1 MVGDVATTV
10 QPLIEKNGNK
20 LVVKV
25 GKSVGSA
32 RADVT
37 KMRQVLFNLLSNAS
51 KFTHEGDIKLSVSRD
66 GNDIV
71 YEVRD
76 SGIGMTPE
84 QSAKLFEA
92 FAQADSS
99 TSKKFGGT
107 GLGLAISRQF
117 CRLMGGDITVT
128 SAPGGG
134 STFTA
139 RVLAE
144 VTELRKDRCPDPRA
158 HRMENATGG
167 LVLVIDDDPASRELV
182 QRHLAR
188 AGYRTHGAA
197 GGASGLQLAR
207 ELKPAAITLDVLMP
221 DMDGWA
227 VLSALKA
234 DPALADIPVIMATIL
249 DEKPLSLALG
259 ASDYITKPIDR
270 DRLTAL
276 MRRYATSADSQILIV
291 EDDKPTRDLMKRMLK
306 KEGWTAVEAPNGRV
320 ALERVAEKMPS
331 VILLDLMMPEM
342 DGFDFL
348 SALRESDNGK
358 TVPVIVVS
366 ALELSGE
373 DRKRLS
379 GGVQQILRKGAYSPE
394 VLLDELRGA
403 LGAPTPPPI
412 S

>member
-1 MVGDVATTV
+1 MLQEQAEEEGSTEYVPDLVKIRSAGRHLLSLINDVLDLSKIEAGKMDLFLEEFSVCDMAREVTTTV
-10 QPLIEKNGNK
+10 QPLIEKNGNT
-20 LVVKV
+20 LTPEIDAAV
-25 GKSVGSA
+25 GTA

-51 KFTHEGDIKLSVSRD
+51 KFTVNGEIRLCIRRDRDDI
-66 GNDIV
+66 I
-71 YEVRD
+71 YEVCD

-99 TSKKFGGT
+99 TSKNFGGT

-128 SAPGGG
+128 SAAGKG
-134 STFTA
+134 STFTVRVPVQVKDVAENGPLLVPA
-139 RVLAE
+139 RIE
-144 VTELRKDRCPDPRA
+144 TEG
-158 HRMENATGG
+158 ATGG

-221 DMDGWA
+221 EMDGWA

-234 DPALADIPVIMATIL
+234 DSAVADIPVIMATIL

-259 ASDYITKPIDR
+259 ASDYVTKPIDR
-270 DRLTAL
+270 ERTGQRD
-276 MRRYATSADSQILIV
+276 ATICGFAGSAGSH
-291 EDDKPTRDLMKRMLK
+291 
-306 KEGWTAVEAPNGRV
+306 
-320 ALERVAEKMPS
+320 S
-331 VILLDLMMPEM
+331 
-342 DGFDFL
+342 
-348 SALRESDNGK
+348 
-358 TVPVIVVS
+358 
-366 ALELSGE
+366 
-373 DRKRLS
+373 
-379 GGVQQILRKGAYSPE
+379 
-394 VLLDELRGA
+394 
-403 LGAPTPPPI
+403 
-412 S
+412 